1 MRATYAVDPCEVEEV
16 DGVADFHVRVDRVDP
31 AREEWRHCAEDREDR
46 APVLGAALV
55 AGPPTGDLQGA
66 HAAVGIAIPPV
77 GPVHGR
83 YVHLALMQEPVLIS
97 PLLTDEHK

>member
-16 DGVADFHVRVDRVDP
+16 DCVADFHVRVDGVDP
-31 AREEWRHCAEDREDR
+31 AREEWRHCAEDREDG

-55 AGPPTGDLQGA
+55 AGLDTGNGRGA
-66 HAAVGIAIPPV
+66 HAAIGIAIPPV

-83 YVHLALMQEPVLIS
+83 HVHLALVQEPVLIS
-97 PLLTDEHK
+97 SP